1 MANTYINI
9 LVHAV
14 FTTKNREPWLPSSL
28 RERLYPY
35 ICGIAR
41 ENGLKVLCIGG
52 TDNHIHI
59 LLSLNSTT
67 SIAKAIQLIKGGSSK
82 WIHETFPEQKLFSWQ
97 EGYGAFSIGISNV
110 DETRQYIENQEKH
123 HSKESFCDEYLKF
136 LRKNNIDFDEKY
148 LWGLILSMGTKSI
161 LSSLRD

>member
-9 LVHAV
+9 LIHTV
-14 FTTKNREPWLPSSL
+14 FSTKNRESWLSSSL

-35 ICGIAR
+35 MCGIAR

-59 LLSLNSTT
+59 LLSLDSTT
-67 SIAKAIQLIKGGSSK
+67 SIAKAMQFIKGGSSK
-82 WIHETFPEQKLFSWQ
+82 WVHETFPELRLFSWQ

-110 DETRQYIENQEKH
+110 DETKKYIENQEKH
-123 HSKESFCDEYLKF
+123 HSKESFRDEYLKF

-148 LWGLILSMGTKSI
+148 LWG
-161 LSSLRD
+161 

>member
-9 LVHAV
+9 LIHTV
-14 FTTKNREPWLPSSL
+14 FSTKNHESWLSSSL

-35 ICGIAR
+35 MCGIAR

-59 LLSLNSTT
+59 LLSLDSTT
-67 SIAKAIQLIKGGSSK
+67 SIAKAMQFIKGGSSK
-82 WIHETFPEQKLFSWQ
+82 WIHETFPELRLFSWQ

-110 DETRQYIENQEKH
+110 DETKKYIENQEKH
-123 HSKESFCDEYLKF
+123 HSTEGFRDEYLKF
-136 LRKNNIDFDEKY
+136 LRRNNIDFDEKY
-148 LWGLILSMGTKSI
+148 LWG
-161 LSSLRD
+161 

>member
-9 LVHAV
+9 LIHTV
-14 FTTKNREPWLPSSL
+14 FSTKNRESWISSSL

-35 ICGIAR
+35 MCGIAR
-41 ENGLKVLCIGG
+41 ENDLKVLCIGG

-59 LLSLNSTT
+59 LLSLDSTT
-67 SIAKAIQLIKGGSSK
+67 SIAQAMQLIKGGSSK
-82 WIHETFPEQKLFSWQ
+82 WIHETFPELRLFSWQ

-110 DETRQYIENQEKH
+110 DETKKYIENQEKH
-123 HSKESFCDEYLKF
+123 HSKESFRDEYLKF

-148 LWGLILSMGTKSI
+148 LWG
-161 LSSLRD
+161 

>member
-14 FTTKNREPWLPSSL
+14 FTTKNREPWLSSSL

-41 ENGLKVLCIGG
+41 ENSLKVLCIGG
-52 TDNHIHI
+52 TDNHVHI

-67 SIAKAIQLIKGGSSK
+67 SIAKATQLIKGGSSK
-82 WIHETFPEQKLFSWQ
+82 WIHDTFPEQKLFSWQ

-136 LRKNNIDFDEKY
+136 LRKNNINFDEKY
-148 LWGLILSMGTKSI
+148 LWG
-161 LSSLRD
+161 

>member
-9 LVHAV
+9 LIHTV
-14 FTTKNREPWLPSSL
+14 FSTKNRESWLSSSL

-35 ICGIAR
+35 MCGIAR

-59 LLSLNSTT
+59 LLSLDSTT
-67 SIAKAIQLIKGGSSK
+67 SIAKAMQLIKGGSSK
-82 WIHETFPEQKLFSWQ
+82 WVHETFPELRLFSWQ

-110 DETRQYIENQEKH
+110 DETKKYIENQEKH
-123 HSKESFCDEYLKF
+123 HSKESFRDEYLKF

-148 LWGLILSMGTKSI
+148 LWG
-161 LSSLRD
+161 

>member
-9 LVHAV
+9 LIHTV
-14 FTTKNREPWLPSSL
+14 FSTKNRESWLSSLL

-35 ICGIAR
+35 MCGIAR

-59 LLSLNSTT
+59 LLSLDSTT
-67 SIAKAIQLIKGGSSK
+67 SIAKAIQFIKGGSSK
-82 WIHETFPEQKLFSWQ
+82 WIHETFPQLRLFSWQ

-110 DETRQYIENQEKH
+110 DETKKYIENQEKH
-123 HSKESFCDEYLKF
+123 HSKESFRDEYLKF

-148 LWGLILSMGTKSI
+148 LWG
-161 LSSLRD
+161 

>member
-9 LVHAV
+9 LIHTV
-14 FTTKNREPWLPSSL
+14 FSTKNHESWLSSSL

-35 ICGIAR
+35 MCGIAR

-59 LLSLNSTT
+59 LLSLDSTT

-82 WIHETFPEQKLFSWQ
+82 WIHETFPELRPFSWQ

-110 DETRQYIENQEKH
+110 DETKKYIENQEKH
-123 HSKESFCDEYLKF
+123 HSKESFRDEYLKF

-148 LWGLILSMGTKSI
+148 LWG
-161 LSSLRD
+161 